1 MFTIFIFPK
10 NEKPLHNGFRDLNRV
25 DWTGCLLSLAAILLL
40 IFALESGGNEFYWNS
55 TPIVSSLVGA
65 SACLLLFILWEAFLA
80 RGPKD
85 SPTLALYP
93 FRLFQNWKLNA
104 ALM

>member
-10 NEKPLHNGFRDLNRV
+10 NEKPLHNGFQDLNRV
-25 DWTGCLLSLAAILLL
+25 DWMGCLLSLAAILLL
-40 IFALESGGNEFYWNS
+40 IFALESGGSEFYWNS